1 MKPPPYALRLAARG
15 IPVFPCNA
23 KKRPCTRH
31 GFKDAT
37 VDTAELIALWRER
50 PGPLIGFPTGPASGL
65 DLLDIDPR
73 HGGDVWLAHHL
84 GHLGETLTVRTRSGG
99 THLFFKHWP
108 GMRNSES
115 AIAPGVDVRGEGGY
129 AIAWA
134 GCGGSIVKRVPARH
148 WPGWLGRIAR
158 PQPKQTAGATRDAPV
173 IEGNTHARR
182 VMQRWLDK
190 VSSASAGQRHY
201 TLRGASCVIG
211 GLLNRGIAFEEAEKV
226 LLQAVL
232 AAGGKKV
239 DEENAK
245 LTIASGLQRGKDNP
259 FESAA

>member
-1 MKPPPYALRLAARG
+1 MKPPPYALRLAVRG

-108 GMRNSES
+108 GMRNSQVRNRTWRGCAWGRGLRDRLGRLRRLHREES
-115 AIAPGVDVRGEGGY
+115 ACEALAQLTRPHCPTSTQADGRCDTRCSCHRREHTCAACY
-129 AIAWA
+129 AAL
-134 GCGGSIVKRVPARH
+134 AR
-148 WPGWLGRIAR
+148 
-158 PQPKQTAGATRDAPV
+158 
-173 IEGNTHARR
+173 
-182 VMQRWLDK
+182 
-190 VSSASAGQRHY
+190 
-201 TLRGASCVIG
+201 
-211 GLLNRGIAFEEAEKV
+211 
-226 LLQAVL
+226 
-232 AAGGKKV
+232 
-239 DEENAK
+239 
-245 LTIASGLQRGKDNP
+245 
-259 FESAA
+259 